1 MESLGILTKGKK
13 VFIAVSGGVDS
24 AAAAGLLIEAGYDC
38 NAVFMIIHDY
48 AQQHC
53 ADAQKIADDLGIPF
67 EALDLREDFKIVL
80 DYFSGQYKQ
89 ARTPNPCVFCNR
101 NIKFGKFFDYAR
113 SKGADFFAT
122 GHYVSIRHDQHN
134 PSADNLCAADTEK
147 DQSYALA
154 MIHRNVLPH
163 LLFPLGDFA
172 NKEQTR
178 QTAEKF
184 GIAVS
189 QKADSQ
195 EICFIPD
202 NDYAGTLERIS
213 PEVVRA
219 GKIIDSAGKVL
230 GEHSGIHRFTIG
242 QRRGVRVAMGT
253 PWYVTKLDAATNTVV
268 LGPADE
274 LTHKSLLASN
284 PNWLV
289 DTPKEP
295 FAAKIKI
302 RYNHKAVSG
311 TVFPQGDTVKVT
323 FDQPL
328 RAITPGQAVVFY
340 VDSPYG
346 AKLAGGAWI
355 DEAVN

>member
-1 MESLGILTKGKK
+1 LVKGKK
-13 VFIAVSGGVDS
+13 VFIATSGGVDS
-24 AAAAGLLIEAGYDC
+24 ATAAGLLIEAGYDC
-38 NAVFMIIHDY
+38 IAVFMIVHDY
-48 AQQHC
+48 AEQAC
-53 ADAQKIADDLGIPF
+53 EDARKIAGDFGIPF
-67 EALDLREDFKIVL
+67 EALDLREDFKTVL
-80 DYFSGQYKQ
+80 DYFSEQYKQ

-101 NIKFGKFFDYAR
+101 NIKFGKFFDYAI

-122 GHYVSIRHDQHN
+122 GHYVSIHHDQAGD
-134 PSADNLCAADTEK
+134 SLCAADTEK

-154 MIHRNVLPH
+154 MINRNVLRH
-163 LLFPLGDFA
+163 LLFPLGNFA

-178 QTAEKF
+178 QAAKKL
-184 GIAVS
+184 GISVS
-189 QKADSQ
+189 DKADSQ

-219 GKIIDSAGKVL
+219 GKIIDSSGKIL

-289 DTPKEP
+289 DTPQEP
-295 FAAKIKI
+295 FAAQIKI

-346 AKLAGGAWI
+346 AKVAGGAWI
-355 DEAVN
+355 DEAIE

>member
-1 MESLGILTKGKK
+1 MTKGKK
-13 VFIAVSGGVDS
+13 VFIATSGGVDS
-24 AAAAGLLIEAGYDC
+24 AAAAGLLINAGYDC
-38 NAVFMIIHDY
+38 NAVFMIVHNY
-48 AQQHC
+48 AEQHC
-53 ADAQKIADDLGIPF
+53 EDARKVANDLGIPF
-67 EALDLREDFKIVL
+67 EALDLRADFKIVL

-113 SKGADFFAT
+113 SKDADFFAT
-122 GHYVSIRHDQHN
+122 GHYVSIHHD
-134 PSADNLCAADTEK
+134 STGDSLCAADTEK

-154 MIHRNVLPH
+154 MINKNILPY

-178 QTAEKF
+178 QIAQKL
-184 GIAVS
+184 GISVS
-189 QKADSQ
+189 DKADSQ

-202 NDYAGTLERIS
+202 NDYAGTLEQIS

-219 GKIIDSAGKVL
+219 GKIIDSNGKVL

-274 LTHKSLLASN
+274 LIHKSLTASN
-284 PNWLV
+284 PNWLI
-289 DTPKEP
+289 DTPQEP

-311 TVFPQGDTVKVT
+311 MVFPQGDTVKVT

-340 VDSPYG
+340 IDSPYG
-346 AKLAGGAWI
+346 AKVAGGAWI
-355 DEAVN
+355 DNTVDGL

>member
-1 MESLGILTKGKK
+1 MSKGKK
-13 VFIAVSGGVDS
+13 VFIALSGGVDS
-24 AAAAGLLIEAGYDC
+24 AAAAALLIQAGYDC
-38 NAVFMIIHDY
+38 AAVFMRVHDY
-48 AQQHC
+48 AEQAC
-53 ADAQKIADDLGIPF
+53 KDARKIAKELDIPF
-67 EALDLREDFKIVL
+67 EALDLREDFKTVL
-80 DYFSGQYKQ
+80 NYFSQQYKQ

-101 NIKFGKFFDYAR
+101 NIKFGKLFDYAM

-122 GHYVSIRHDQHN
+122 GHYVCIHH
-134 PSADNLCAADTEK
+134 SADGDSLCAANTEK

-154 MIHRNVLPH
+154 MINRNTLPR

-189 QKADSQ
+189 RKADSQ

-202 NDYAGTLERIS
+202 DDYAGTLERIS

-219 GKIIDSAGKVL
+219 GKIVDSSGRIL

-242 QRRGVRVAMGT
+242 QRRGLRVAMGT

-268 LGPADE
+268 LGPSEE
-274 LTHKSLLASN
+274 LIHQSLIASS
-284 PNWLV
+284 PNWLI

-323 FDQPL
+323 FAHPL

-340 VDSPYG
+340 IDSPYG
-346 AKLAGGAWI
+346 AKVAGGAWI
-355 DEAVN
+355 DNAVE

>member
-1 MESLGILTKGKK
+1 LVKGKK
-13 VFIAVSGGVDS
+13 VFIALSGGVDS
-24 AAAAGLLIEAGYDC
+24 ATAAALLLQAGYDC
-38 NAVFMIIHDY
+38 TAVFMIVHDY
-48 AQQHC
+48 AAQ
-53 ADAQKIADDLGIPF
+53 AFDDARKIANDFGIPF
-67 EALDLREDFKIVL
+67 DSLDLRADFKIVL
-80 DYFSGQYKQ
+80 DYFSNQYKQ

-101 NIKFGKFFDYAR
+101 NIKFGKLFDYAM

-122 GHYVSIRHDQHN
+122 GHYVSIHHSSGCD
-134 PSADNLCAADTEK
+134 SLCAADTEK

-154 MIHRNVLPH
+154 MIDKNVLPH

-178 QTAEKF
+178 QTAKKF

-219 GKIIDSAGKVL
+219 GKIIDSTGKVL

-253 PWYVTKLDAATNTVV
+253 PWYVTKLDAATNTVT
-268 LGPADE
+268 LGPGDE
-274 LTHKSLLASN
+274 LIHKSLIASN
-284 PNWLV
+284 PNWLI
-289 DTPKEP
+289 DAPKEP

-302 RYNHKAVSG
+302 RYNHRAVG
-311 TVFPQGDTVKVT
+311 GIVFPQGDTVKVT

-328 RAITPGQAVVFY
+328 RAITPGQTVVFY
-340 VDSPYG
+340 IDSPYG
-346 AKLAGGAWI
+346 AKVAGGAWI
-355 DEAVN
+355 DQTIE